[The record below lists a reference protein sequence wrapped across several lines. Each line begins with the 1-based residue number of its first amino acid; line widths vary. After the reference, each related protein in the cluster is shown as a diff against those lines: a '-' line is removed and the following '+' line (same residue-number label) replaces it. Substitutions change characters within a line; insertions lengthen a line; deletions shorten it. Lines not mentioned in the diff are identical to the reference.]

1 MRLVVGVLALVV
13 AHVASVFASFF
24 SALSAPAAAL
34 GVEPLPMGTGVVRG
48 VGQAV
53 DAAGLD
59 RPGRSVRAGRA
70 AVDQLFSDLLGR
82 HFALEL
88 AQVAISERVEVH
100 GFAFVLVEGDAGVR
114 GGDLLGD
121 HARLLE
127 PFVRV
132 LQRDG
137 GAVASAVA
145 KFGEEGELGS
155 QLGLSHGSLGEFFKI
170 NFKNRSDEQPI
181 EFKVVIRMIV

>member
-1 MRLVVGVLALVV
+1 MSLVVSVLALVV
-13 AHVASVFASFF
+13 AHVARVLADFF
-24 SALSAPAAAL
+24 SALASPASTL
-34 GVEPLPMGTGVVRG
+34 GVESLPVGTGVVRG
-48 VGQAV
+48 VGQAI

-59 RPGRSVRAGRA
+59 RPGRPVRARRA
-70 AVDQLFSDLLGR
+70 AVDQLFFDLLGG

-88 AQVAISERVEVH
+88 LQVANERVEVH

-114 GGDLLGD
+114 CGDLLGD

-137 GAVASAVA
+137 AAVVFAVAE
-145 KFGEEGELGS
+145 FGEKGELRS
-155 QLGLSHGSLGEFFKI
+155 QLGLGHGSLEANFLRKFKEE
-170 NFKNRSDEQPI
+170 R
-181 EFKVVIRMIV
+181 R